1 MAEPLPLAAAAVE
14 YPESD
19 GKPVETKQHYLVAHY
34 VMAVFRDFYGDSADY
49 ASNHGLY
56 YQEGN
61 PKKVVVPDVYWI
73 GNKPFR
79 MPPTYLLWREG
90 RVPDFVLELASKTTK
105 KRDAGKKRR
114 LYARLGVKDYFRFDP
129 VGGLMRPVLQ
139 GLRLG
144 SKGYKEVDALPLV
157 DGGMSVRSEA
167 LGLDLRAW
175 PVPKT
180 TVREGDAFPTLR
192 LYDPRSGQVLD
203 GESKALAGERRQ
215 RAAAERARQAA
226 ESGRQAAESERQAAE
241 SERQAEEQQ
250 RQAAEQERDRLASE
264 VAALRDQLA
273 KRDAR

>member
-105 KRDAGKKRR
+105 KRDAGMKRR

-129 VGGLMRPVLQ
+129 VGGLMTPVLQ

-157 DGGMSVRSEA
+157 DGGMSVRSET

-175 PVPKT
+175 PAPKT
-180 TVREGDAFPTLR
+180 AVREGDAFPTLR
-192 LYDPRSGQVLD
+192 LYDPRSRRMLD

-215 RAAAERARQAA
+215 RAAAERAHQAA
-226 ESGRQAAESERQAAE
+226 EGKRRTAESQ
-241 SERQAEEQQ
+241 RQAEERQ
-250 RQAAEQERDRLASE
+250 RQAAERERDRLARE
-264 VAALRDQLA
+264 VAALREQLA
-273 KRDAR
+273 KRDAH

>member
-56 YQEGN
+56 YEEGN
-61 PKKVVVPDVYWI
+61 PKKLVVPDVYWI

-90 RVPDFVLELASKTTK
+90 RAPDFVLELASKTTK

-129 VGGLMRPVLQ
+129 VGGLMTPALQ

-144 SKGYKEVDALPLV
+144 TKGYKEVDALPLV

-175 PVPKT
+175 PAPKT
-180 TVREGDAFPTLR
+180 AETEGNAFPTLR
-192 LYDPRSGQVLD
+192 LYDPRSRQLLD

-215 RAAAERARQAA
+215 RAAAE
-226 ESGRQAAESERQAAE
+226 
-241 SERQAEEQQ
+241 SERQAEERQ
-250 RQAAEQERDRLASE
+250 RQAAEKERDRLARE
-264 VAALRDQLA
+264 VAALREQLA

>member
-56 YQEGN
+56 YEEGN
-61 PKKVVVPDVYWI
+61 PKKLVVPDVYWI

-129 VGGLMRPVLQ
+129 VGGLMTPVLQ

-144 SKGYKEVDALPLV
+144 TKGYKQVDALPLV

-175 PVPKT
+175 PAPKT
-180 TVREGDAFPTLR
+180 AENEGDAFPTLR
-192 LYDPRSGQVLD
+192 LYDPRSKRMLD

-215 RAAAERARQAA
+215 RAAAE
-226 ESGRQAAESERQAAE
+226 SER
-241 SERQAEEQQ
+241 RAEERQ
-250 RQAAEQERDRLASE
+250 RQAAEKERDRLARE
-264 VAALRDQLA
+264 VAALREQLA